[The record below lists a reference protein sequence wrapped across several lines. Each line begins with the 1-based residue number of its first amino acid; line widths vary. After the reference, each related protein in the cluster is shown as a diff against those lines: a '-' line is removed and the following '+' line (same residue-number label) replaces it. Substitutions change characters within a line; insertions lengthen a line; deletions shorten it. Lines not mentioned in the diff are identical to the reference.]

1 MARKKKQ
8 KQEPYI
14 GPSGFEINEKVLK
27 KWRPVI
33 HGRVIKKE
41 GKSRLRLHNK
51 VKGYLDSSAG
61 QFMQETLKLLFSKQR
76 LLARELKKSKA
87 DPLTQ
92 SYLVPFYYMK
102 EFEVWVHKERF
113 TWELVVL
120 KKHRIPDCSRSD
132 DI

>member
-1 MARKKKQ
+1 M
-8 KQEPYI
+8 
-14 GPSGFEINEKVLK
+14 K

-41 GKSRLRLHNK
+41 GKTRLRLHNK

-61 QFMQETLKLLFSKQR
+61 QYMAETLKAMFNSQKTI
-76 LLARELKKSKA
+76 ARSLKKSKA

-92 SYLVPFYYMK
+92 TYLVPFYYMK

-120 KKHRIPDCSRSD
+120 KKHKTPDYSRCD